1 MQVRLGLRA
10 TCISIQ
16 NEQLQGHRDKTL
28 MGRPPGNVTVPL
40 STRGTH
46 IPPGYGILALGKIMR
61 FILIC
66 IEMQCLLNG
75 ILR

>member
-1 MQVRLGLRA
+1 
-10 TCISIQ
+10 
-16 NEQLQGHRDKTL
+16 